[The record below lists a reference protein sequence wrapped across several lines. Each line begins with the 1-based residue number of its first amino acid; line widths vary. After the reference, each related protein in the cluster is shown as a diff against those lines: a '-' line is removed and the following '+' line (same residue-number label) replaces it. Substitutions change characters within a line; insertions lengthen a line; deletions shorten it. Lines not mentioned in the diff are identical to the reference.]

1 MSRVMLEINAFA
13 LRGDFKVEARFTLDR
28 GITALFGPSG
38 SGKSTILG
46 MIAGVVKPREG
57 RIVLDGRVLFDAATG
72 LNLAPEARRIGTV
85 FQDRRLFPHLSVE
98 GNLTYGFNLLP
109 PEARVQQPA
118 DVIAL
123 LELQPFLTRKP
134 ATLSGG
140 EQQRVAIGRALLM
153 NPLLLLMD
161 EPLASLDA
169 RRKAE
174 ILPYLERLRD
184 TVKLPIL
191 YVSHDE
197 REVTRL
203 TQRIITVND
212 GVASSAQA

>member
-1 MSRVMLEINAFA
+1 MLDVDINT
-13 LRGDFKVEARFTLDR
+13 LRGEFAVEARFTTDH

-38 SGKSTILG
+38 SGKTTILSA
-46 MIAGVVKPREG
+46 IAGVVRPRQG
-57 RIVLDGRVLFDAATG
+57 RIVLNDRVLFDAAAHI
-72 LNLAPEARRIGTV
+72 NLAPEHRRIGTV

-98 GNLTYGFNLLP
+98 GNLLYGYNRLAP
-109 PEARVQQPA
+109 QARAQHPA
-118 DVIAL
+118 DVIAM
-123 LELQPFLTRKP
+123 LELSPFLGRKP
-134 ATLSGG
+134 LSLSGG

-153 NPLLLLMD
+153 SPQLLLMD

-184 TVKLPIL
+184 SATMPIL

-197 REVTRL
+197 REVARL
-203 TQRIITVND
+203 AKRTIAVAD
-212 GVASSAQA
+212 GRAMTLPA

>member
-1 MSRVMLEINAFA
+1 MLDIDVSVQ
-13 LRGDFKVEARFTLDR
+13 RGEFTTEARFQAGP

-38 SGKSTILG
+38 AGKTTILS
-46 MIAGVVKPREG
+46 MIAGVVRPHRG
-57 RIVLDGRVLFDAATG
+57 RIVIDGSTIFESVQGIDQKPEHRRVG
-72 LNLAPEARRIGTV
+72 YV

-98 GNLTYGFNLLP
+98 SNLLYGHNLTP
-109 PEARVQQPA
+109 PALRTQKPA
-118 DVIAL
+118 DIIAM
-123 LELQPFLTRKP
+123 LELDGFLARRP
-134 ATLSGG
+134 SSLSGG

-153 NPLLLLMD
+153 SPKLLLMD

-184 TVKLPIL
+184 HVSLPIL

-197 REVTRL
+197 REVARL
-203 TQRIITVND
+203 AQRVIPVAD
-212 GVASSAQA
+212 GQAIAP

>member
-1 MSRVMLEINAFA
+1 MLEVNAITQ
-13 LRGDFKVEARFTLDR
+13 RGEFRLEARFTLDQ

-38 SGKSTILG
+38 SGKTTILG
-46 MIAGVVKPREG
+46 MIAGVVTPKQG
-57 RIVLDGRVLFDAATG
+57 RIVLDGRVLFEGASG
-72 LNLAPEARRIGTV
+72 VNLAPETRRIGTV

-98 GNLTYGFNLLP
+98 GNLLYGFNLLP
-109 PEARVQQPA
+109 HDLRLQKPD

-123 LELQPFLTRKP
+123 LELRPFLARKP
-134 ATLSGG
+134 STLSGG

-153 NPLLLLMD
+153 NPRLLLMD

-197 REVTRL
+197 REVARL
-203 TQRIITVND
+203 AKRVIAVID
-212 GVASSAQA
+212 GQAISPDS

>member
-1 MSRVMLEINAFA
+1 MLEVDA
-13 LRGDFKVEARFTLDR
+13 LTQRGEFTIAARFIANQ

-46 MIAGVVKPREG
+46 MIAGVVKPKQG
-57 RIVLDGRVLFDAATG
+57 RITLDGRVLFDASASI
-72 LNLAPEARRIGTV
+72 NLAPEERRIGTV

-98 GNLTYGFNLLP
+98 GNLLYGFNLP
-109 PEARVQQPA
+109 PPDARLQKPD

-123 LELQPFLTRKP
+123 LELRAFLARKP
-134 ATLSGG
+134 MTLSGG

-184 TVKLPIL
+184 SVKLPIL
-191 YVSHDE
+191 YISHDE
-197 REVTRL
+197 REVARL
-203 TQRIITVND
+203 AKRVIAVAD
-212 GVASSAQA
+212 GQAVSRDS

>member
-1 MSRVMLEINAFA
+1 MLEIDIVT
-13 LRGDFKVEARFTLDR
+13 LRGEFVVEARFTADR

-38 SGKSTILG
+38 SGKTTILSA
-46 MIAGVVKPREG
+46 IAGVVRPRQG
-57 RIVLDGRVLFDAATG
+57 QIKLDGRVLYDSAA
-72 LNLAPEARRIGTV
+72 NIDIAPEHRRIGTV

-98 GNLTYGFNLLP
+98 GNLLFGYNQLAPNLRTQKP
-109 PEARVQQPA
+109 T
-118 DVIAL
+118 DVIAM
-123 LELQPFLTRKP
+123 LELLPFLDRKP
-134 ATLSGG
+134 MSLSGG

-153 NPLLLLMD
+153 SPQLLLMD

-184 TVKLPIL
+184 QVSLPIL

-197 REVTRL
+197 REVARL
-203 TQRIITVND
+203 AKRTIAVAD
-212 GVASSAQA
+212 GRVAEGRA